1 MALKIADYAYVLA
14 NGRVTL
20 AGTAAEVAASG
31 QIERSYLGG

>member
-1 MALKIADYAYVLA
+1 VLD